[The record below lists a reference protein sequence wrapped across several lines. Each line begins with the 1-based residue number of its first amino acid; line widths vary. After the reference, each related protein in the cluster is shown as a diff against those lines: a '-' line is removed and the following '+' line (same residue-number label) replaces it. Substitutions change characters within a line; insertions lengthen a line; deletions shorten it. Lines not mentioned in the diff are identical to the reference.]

1 MKTLT
6 GYCIRYGPFWIAWI
20 LRRHVEEPRLYYD
33 NDKAMTMYGEID
45 IAYMT
50 IGLTKRGT
58 MRRLKNFV
66 ERRL

>member
-6 GYCIRYGPFWIAWI
+6 GCCILYGPFWIAWI
-20 LRRHVEEPRLYYD
+20 LKKHIDEPRLYCD
-33 NDKAMTMYGEID
+33 NDKTMTMHGEID

-50 IGLTKRGT
+50 IGLTRRGSMKR
-58 MRRLKNFV
+58 LNNFV